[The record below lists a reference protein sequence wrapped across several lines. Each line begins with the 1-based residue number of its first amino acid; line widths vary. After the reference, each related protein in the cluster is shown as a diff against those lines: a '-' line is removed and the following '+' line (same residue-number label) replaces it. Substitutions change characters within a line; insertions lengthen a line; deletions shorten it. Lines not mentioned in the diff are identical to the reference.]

1 MKAVAVL
8 HAFYQS
14 VTNLFTGY
22 RLHPWIEP
30 QNQENPKVESASQR
44 QYFVSHIDDYCDCV

>member
-8 HAFYQS
+8 QS
-14 VTNLFTGY
+14 LYHSVAHLVAGHH
-22 RLHPWIEP
+22 LHSWMEP
-30 QNQENPKVESASQR
+30 RFQEYPKVESASQR

>member
-1 MKAVAVL
+1 MKAATVL
-8 HAFYQS
+8 QSLYQS
-14 VTNLFTGY
+14 FAKLFASSHL
-22 RLHPWIEP
+22 RPWTEP